1 MLGIITERFDEMEQS
16 FQAMS
21 RVKMNPNRL
30 AEYLA
35 QVYPDSK
42 EPTKQELVQWDRSWS
57 EYFFDQRRGNRSPG
71 GAPIA
76 GGRQAISP

>member
-1 MLGIITERFDEMEQS
+1 MLGIITERFNKMEQS

-30 AEYLA
+30 TDHLA

-57 EYFFDQRRGNRSPG
+57 EYFFDFFDMRTFFPINKIPPVA
-71 GAPIA
+71 AP
-76 GGRQAISP
+76 

>member
-1 MLGIITERFDEMEQS
+1 MLGIITERFDKMEQS

-30 AEYLA
+30 ADHLA

-42 EPTKQELVQWDRSWS
+42 EPTKQGLVQWDGSWS
-57 EYFFDQRRGNRSPG
+57 EYFFDMRTFFPINKIPPVA
-71 GAPIA
+71 AP
-76 GGRQAISP
+76 